1 MKRKVNEL
9 TLLFYDGKER
19 LRGGD
24 VAEAFNAYE
33 RSLATISGDT
43 AAEKPNKPVPQRGV
57 RMAKG
62 H

>member
-1 MKRKVNEL
+1 MV
-9 TLLFYDGKER
+9 
-19 LRGGD
+19 GD

-57 RMAKG
+57 WMAKG
-62 H
+62 PLKDTA

>member
-1 MKRKVNEL
+1 M
-9 TLLFYDGKER
+9 
-19 LRGGD
+19 GD

-57 RMAKG
+57 WMAKG
-62 H
+62 PLKDTA

>member
-9 TLLFYDGKER
+9 TLLFTTGKK
-19 LRGGD
+19 GYVVGD